1 MSTWMTL
8 ASGAKRR
15 DLAGDPVVE
24 AGAEGDQQVGLLH
37 RRDRRG
43 VAVHA
48 GHAEAQRVVVGERA
62 AGHQRRDDVDVGQLG
77 QLAQRLGGAR
87 LEDAAA
93 DVEHRALGW
102 RGSAGPPP

>member
-1 MSTWMTL
+1 MRS
-8 ASGAKRR
+8 SKRAPSAISR
-15 DLAGDPVVE
+15 SLRCIAVIG
-24 AGAEGDQQVGLLH
+24 G
-37 RRDRRG
+37 G

-62 AGHQRRDDVDVGQLG
+62 AGHQRGDDVDVGQLG

-93 DVEHRALGW
+93 DVEDRALG
-102 RGSAGPPP
+102 GEDQLAPPP

>member
-1 MSTWMTL
+1 M
-8 ASGAKRR
+8 ASGANVG
-15 DLAGDPVVE
+15 DLAGDAVVE
-24 AGAEGDQQVGLLH
+24 AGAEGDQQVALLH
-37 RRDRRG
+37 RRDRGG

-62 AGHQRRDDVDVGQLG
+62 AGHQRGDDVDVGQLG

-93 DVEHRALGW
+93 GVDHRALGGEDQLG
-102 RGSAGPPP
+102 RLA